1 MAEKTES
8 RFDAERVG
16 RLATV
21 NKKTRRVEVEF
32 EDSNQQHH
40 VVSLPVE
47 AAVALGRL
55 ICDLSEGTPFM
66 KCQGGDPKKK
76 DV

>member
-1 MAEKTES
+1 MTEKKES

-21 NKKTRRVEVEF
+21 NRKTRRVEVEF
-32 EDSNQQHH
+32 EDSDHQHH

-55 ICDLSEGTPFM
+55 ICDLSDGTPFM
-66 KCQGGDPKKK
+66 KCQGDSNKK
-76 DV
+76 DA